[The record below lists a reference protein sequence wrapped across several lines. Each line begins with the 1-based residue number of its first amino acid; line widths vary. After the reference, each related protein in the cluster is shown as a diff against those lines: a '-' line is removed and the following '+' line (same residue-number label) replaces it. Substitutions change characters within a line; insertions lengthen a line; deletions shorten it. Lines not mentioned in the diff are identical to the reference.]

1 MDSRLVLTL
10 MVAWGSLPVSAAPTV
25 TAMGMSIAIHR
36 MAAKALV
43 KTLLFLMFPPRFL
56 VDIAEYRVYTG
67 YYKAICWKIM
77 QSVRIIMNFL
87 EILKF
92 LPSGGS
98 SGGLW
103 DNKPSR
109 LLEKIGLWRGK
120 Y

>member
-1 MDSRLVLTL
+1 
-10 MVAWGSLPVSAAPTV
+10 
-25 TAMGMSIAIHR
+25 
-36 MAAKALV
+36 
-43 KTLLFLMFPPRFL
+43 MFPPRFL